1 MEDKVNL
8 NTVQSDELTKLPGV
22 GPAMAERIAA
32 ARPFEKPEDLLKVS
46 GIGPALLE
54 RLSPLVT
61 TEATESQEEE
71 GLIDEDVIYLEA
83 ETSPETKASEV
94 PIETL
99 DEAIEDEAIPAW
111 DGSEVDEDSG
121 DEISSDKVEAPEKK
135 EIPKEKA
142 IIPVKKE
149 GTKKKETK
157 KAPEPITWGKAL
169 FMAAAFSFVAF
180 ILAVLLSIGII
191 GSMNN
196 GLRFAS
202 TEQVQGL
209 SSQIETLYTELGV
222 LSDDL
227 ESLRTRVDNLE
238 SLSGRVG
245 ELELDSE
252 QFSADMALTVETI
265 EGLSTQISEFSESAE
280 RFQTFLS
287 GMGELMDTLVEPQP
301 EEVP

>member
-1 MEDKVNL
+1 MTNIINL
-8 NTVQSDELTKLPGV
+8 NTAQSDELTKLPGV
-22 GPAMAERIAA
+22 GPAMADRIAA
-32 ARPFEKPEDLLKVS
+32 ARPFEKPEDLLNVS
-46 GIGPALLE
+46 GIGPVLLE
-54 RLSPLVT
+54 RVSTLVT
-61 TEATESQEEE
+61 TETTEIQEN
-71 GLIDEDVIYLEA
+71 EDVIYLEA
-83 ETSPETKASEV
+83 KTSLETEAGDVRSETMDEV
-94 PIETL
+94 
-99 DEAIEDEAIPAW
+99 IEDEAIPVW
-111 DGSEVDEDSG
+111 DGSEDDESLG
-121 DEISSDKVEAPEKK
+121 DENLSEEVEAPEKK
-135 EIPKEKA
+135 AIPKEKA

-149 GTKKKETK
+149 ETK
-157 KAPEPITWGKAL
+157 KAESKKAPKPITWGKAL

-202 TEQVQGL
+202 TDQVQGL
-209 SSQIETLYTELGV
+209 SSKIDSLYTELGV

-227 ESLRTRVDNLE
+227 EGLRTRVDNLE

-252 QFSADMALTVETI
+252 QFSADMALTVEI
-265 EGLSTQISEFSESAE
+265 IDGLNAQISEFSDSAE

-287 GMGELMDTLVEPQP
+287 GMGELMDTLDTLVEPQP